1 MPDPNARTELEKELA
16 RELECEIRFDR
27 LSRILYSTDASNYQ
41 IEPVGVVVPRSAEDV
56 SKAAGCAAKYGIPIL
71 PRGGGTSLAGQ
82 AVGKALVLDFS
93 KYLNRIIKIDPEAGT
108 TRVEPGIYL
117 ENLNRSI
124 AHTGLMFGP
133 DPSTARI
140 ATAGGAVG
148 NNSTG
153 AHSILYGMA
162 GDNVEA
168 ARVILPDGSEAN
180 LRALKNGKASAS
192 GGAEGELFTSLARIK
207 NEFGGI
213 IETEFPKQWRRASGY
228 SLNYFLEEPLNPARL
243 LAGSEGTLGMVSELT
258 LKLVPRPKH
267 TRLAVL
273 EFGSVVSAMEAVT
286 PILTRFPSAVE
297 LIDSMIIGLA
307 RKLPGFGRMLTF
319 TGEDPEALLVV
330 EFYGETDAEAK
341 KKTRGLAAFLK
352 EKRIGCGVTYADTP
366 GEQADVWAIRR
377 AGLGI
382 LLSRRGDYKPIPCIE
397 DVSVPVARLPEYI
410 SDVTALIGRFS
421 TKAGFYG
428 HASAGCLHVRP
439 LVNLKTEDGVTAM
452 KELMDG
458 AFGLAVKYGGVM
470 SGEHGD
476 GLQRSYLNERLF
488 GPGLYRAMRE
498 LKNAFDP
505 RGLMNPGKIVDPA
518 PPDTDLRLGPGY
530 RPYEVKTYLDW
541 SSDEGF
547 PGAAEMCSG
556 QGVCRKLGEGIMCP
570 SYMATR
576 DERDTT
582 RARANA
588 LRAVLSGR
596 AGKEFL
602 TGSEMR
608 ETFDLCI
615 SCKACKSECP
625 SAVDA
630 AKMKSEFLAHYQ
642 GAHGL
647 PLRDRI
653 FGNIHGLS
661 RAAAVFPALSNAI
674 MESSVGKSML
684 SRIGIS
690 GERSLPALSG
700 ESFTEWFRKRTRK
713 ARVTHAGKVL
723 YFHDTWVSYYQP
735 EIGKA
740 AVRLLEAAGF
750 EVILAERRACC
761 GRPMISKG
769 MLKEAKRSARANA
782 EILSRYVRDGIPV
795 VGTEPSCVLTFRD
808 EYPDLLPGD
817 ENAEIVAKNSY
828 VLDEFLFGEAG
839 DVMSVLKWKPGA
851 ENVLYHGHCHQ
862 RALVGTGAPVGLLK
876 TAGCGVTETNAG
888 CCGMA
893 GSFGYESE
901 HYAVS
906 KAIGEDR
913 LLPAVR
919 SAPDETIVAASGV
932 SCMHQIEHFT
942 GRRVRHIA
950 EVLADRIDEEE

>member
-16 RELECEIRFDR
+16 GELECEIRFDR

-41 IEPVGVVVPRSAEDV
+41 IEPVGVVVPRSAEDI
-56 SKAAGCAAKYGIPIL
+56 SKAVGCAAKYGIPIL

-93 KYLNRIIKIDPEAGT
+93 KYLNKIIEIDAGAGT
-108 TRVEPGIYL
+108 VRVEPGIYL
-117 ENLNRSI
+117 ENLNRGI

-140 ATAGGAVG
+140 ATAGGAIG

-168 ARVILPDGSEAN
+168 ARVILPGGGEAR
-180 LRALKNGKASAS
+180 LSAFTNGKASTQ
-192 GGAEGELFTSLARIK
+192 GGAEGELFSRLARIK
-207 NEFGGI
+207 KEFGGI
-213 IETEFPKQWRRASGY
+213 IETEFPKHWRRASGY
-228 SLNYFLEEPLNPARL
+228 SLNYFLEEPFNPARL
-243 LAGSEGTLGMVSELT
+243 LAGSEGTLGIASELT

-273 EFGSVVSAMEAVT
+273 EFGSVVPAMEAVT
-286 PILTRFPSAVE
+286 PILMRGPSAVE

-307 RKLPGFGRMLTF
+307 RKLPGLGRRLTF

-330 EFYGETDAEAK
+330 EFYGETEDEAE
-341 KKTRGLAAFLK
+341 KKTRGLAAFLRQK
-352 EKRIGCGVTYADTP
+352 QIDCAVRYADTP

-397 DVSVPVARLPEYI
+397 DVSVPAARLAEYVA
-410 SDVTALIGRFS
+410 DVTELIGRFS

-439 LVNLKTEDGVTAM
+439 LVNLKTGGGVTAM

-498 LKNAFDP
+498 LKEAFDP
-505 RGLMNPGKIVDPA
+505 RGLMNPGKVVGPA
-518 PPDTDLRLGPGY
+518 PPDEDLRFGEGY
-530 RPYEVKTYLDW
+530 RPYEIRTYLDW

-547 PGAAEMCSG
+547 AGAAEMCSG

-630 AKMKSEFLAHYQ
+630 AKMKSELLAHYHDV
-642 GAHGL
+642 HGL
-647 PLRDRI
+647 PLRDRL
-653 FGNIHGLS
+653 FGNIHALS
-661 RAAAVFPALSNAI
+661 RAAAVFPALSNAVMGSGAGRSI
-674 MESSVGKSML
+674 L

-690 GERSLPALSG
+690 GERTLPALSG
-700 ESFTEWFRKRTRK
+700 ESFTEWFRKRPRK

-750 EVILAERRACC
+750 EVILAERRVCC

-769 MLKEAKRSARANA
+769 MLREAKRSARANA
-782 EILSRYVRDGIPV
+782 ELLAGYAREGIPV
-795 VGTEPSCVLTFRD
+795 VGTEPSCMLTFRD
-808 EYPDLLPGD
+808 EYPDLLPG
-817 ENAEIVAKNSY
+817 NGAAALLSKNSY
-828 VLDEFLFGEAG
+828 LLDEFLFGEGA
-839 DVMSVLKWKPGA
+839 DIMSVIKWKPGKK
-851 ENVLYHGHCHQ
+851 NVLYHGHCHQ
-862 RALVGTGAPVGLLK
+862 RALIGMGAPVGLLK

-906 KAIGEDR
+906 RAIGEDR
-913 LLPAVR
+913 LFPAVR
-919 SAPDETIVAASGV
+919 NAPDDTVIAISGV
-932 SCMHQIEHFT
+932 SCLHQIEHFT
-942 GRRVRHIA
+942 GRRVKHVA
-950 EVLADRIDEEE
+950 EVLADRLDEED